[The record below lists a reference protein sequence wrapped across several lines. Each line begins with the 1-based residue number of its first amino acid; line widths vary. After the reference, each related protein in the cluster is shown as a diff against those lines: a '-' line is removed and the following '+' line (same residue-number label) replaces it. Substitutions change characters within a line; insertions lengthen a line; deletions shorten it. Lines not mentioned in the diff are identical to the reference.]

1 MQDVVDHMDIG
12 SCNKG
17 IKYLSA
23 SSRLLRY
30 IFLID
35 NVCDV
40 YFGIQPCE
48 LYIYIYI
55 CSLFLGE
62 VTLCKILTTPNKI
75 AIGSNKSTV
84 HARVRLCNVKITTAC
99 NDNVP

>member
-1 MQDVVDHMDIG
+1 MVIVCQSQVEGLTMQDVVDHMDIG

-48 LYIYIYI
+48 LYIYIYVPYSSGR
-55 CSLFLGE
+55 SLF
-62 VTLCKILTTPNKI
+62 
-75 AIGSNKSTV
+75 
-84 HARVRLCNVKITTAC
+84 VRY
-99 NDNVP
+99 